1 MKHRQTKRNNSL
13 KTVFNRELKILF
25 SRPLY
30 IFCCVIAPLGT
41 FILFATLMN
50 EGLPTEL
57 PVAVVDADNTA
68 TTRSITRNLDAL
80 QQIDIVARYADIG
93 RATKAMRHGEI
104 YSFYYFPN
112 GTTDK
117 LMSNEQPTVSFYINY
132 CYLVAGSLTY
142 RDMYITSLL
151 ANAAVGR
158 ATLLAKGAT
167 EQQATEFLQPI
178 VIETHAIGNPW
189 LNYAIYLNNT
199 LYPGVLSLLIF
210 LLTTYSITSEIKF
223 GSAKEWLKYAN
234 DNITVAILGK
244 LLPQTILFSLMAI
257 FYSLFLYKF
266 LHFPIHDGIY
276 SMIVASLLMVI
287 ASQGFGIFLAALLP
301 SPRWAMSL
309 ASLWGV
315 VSFSIS
321 GFSFPI
327 EGMSGAIQ
335 MVTNMFP
342 LRHYFMIYC
351 NQALLGYPIG
361 EAAIHYMALMLFCLL
376 PLFTL
381 PRLKNALKSYTYIE

>member
-1 MKHRQTKRNNSL
+1 MRNRQSTNNRFRTL
-13 KTVFNRELKILF
+13 LHRELRILF

-50 EGLPTEL
+50 DGLPTEL
-57 PVAVVDADNTA
+57 PIAVVDADNTS
-68 TTRSITRNLDAL
+68 TTRKIARNLDAM
-80 QQIDIVARYADIG
+80 QQIDIISRYADIL
-93 RATKAMRHGEI
+93 RATEAMRRGEI
-104 YSFYYFPN
+104 YAFYYFPQ
-112 GTTDK
+112 GTTAD
-117 LMSNEQPTVSFYINY
+117 LLANRQPTISFYMNY
-132 CYLVAGSLTY
+132 SYLVAGSLTY

-151 ANAAVGR
+151 ANASVGR
-158 ATLLAKGAT
+158 ATMLAKGASL
-167 EQQATEFLQPI
+167 QQATTFLQPI

-189 LNYAIYLNNT
+189 LNYSIYLNNT

-223 GSAKEWLKYAN
+223 GTAKQWIKEAD
-234 DNITVAILGK
+234 DNIVIALVSK
-244 LLPQTILFSLMAI
+244 LLPQTILFALMAI
-257 FYSLFLYKF
+257 FYNIFLYKF

-276 SMIVASLLMVI
+276 SMIIASLLMVI
-287 ASQGFGIFLAALLP
+287 ASQSFGIFLSGLLP
-301 SPRWAMSL
+301 SPRWAMSI

-327 EGMSGAIQ
+327 EGMSGSIQ
-335 MVTNMFP
+335 ALTNLFP

-351 NQALLGYPIG
+351 NQALLGYPIA
-361 EAAIHYMALMLFCLL
+361 EVLIHYAALITFCLL
-376 PLFTL
+376 SIIVL
-381 PRLKNALKSYTYIE
+381 PRLKRALKSYSYIE

>member
-1 MKHRQTKRNNSL
+1 MVNRLSTNNRFRTL
-13 KTVFNRELKILF
+13 LYRELRILF

-30 IFCCVIAPLGT
+30 IFCCVIAPIGT

-50 EGLPTEL
+50 DGLPTEL
-57 PVAVVDADNTA
+57 PIAIVDADNTS
-68 TTRSITRNLDAL
+68 TTRKIARNLDAM
-80 QQIDIVARYADIG
+80 QQIDIISRYADIQ
-93 RATKAMRHGEI
+93 RATKAMQRGEI
-104 YSFYYFPN
+104 YAFYYFPE
-112 GTTDK
+112 GTTDD
-117 LMSNEQPTVSFYINY
+117 LLANRQPTISFYMNY
-132 CYLVAGSLTY
+132 SYLVAGSLTY

-151 ANAAVGR
+151 TNASVGR
-158 ATLLAKGAT
+158 ATLLAKGASL
-167 EQQATEFLQPI
+167 QQATTFLQPI

-189 LNYAIYLNNT
+189 LNYSIYLNNT

-223 GSAKEWLKYAN
+223 GTARQWLKEAD
-234 DNITVAILGK
+234 DNIVIAIVSK
-244 LLPQTILFSLMAI
+244 LLPQTILFTLMAI
-257 FYSLFLYKF
+257 FYNIFLYKF

-287 ASQGFGIFLAALLP
+287 ASQSFGVFLSGLLP
-301 SPRWAMSL
+301 SPRWAMSI

-327 EGMSGAIQ
+327 EGMSGSIQ
-335 MVTNMFP
+335 ALTNLFP

-351 NQALLGYPIG
+351 NQALLGYPIT
-361 EAAIHYMALMLFCLL
+361 EALIHYAALATFCLL
-376 PLFTL
+376 SIIVL
-381 PRLKNALKSYTYIE
+381 PRLKRALKSYSYIE